1 MLTARRARFVQ
12 EMAACGNATEAARRA
27 GYSKKTASVKG
38 CALMK
43 IPEIREAVEKALEEQ
58 RKNSIADLQE
68 VQEFLTAVLRG
79 EVPGSKTRDR
89 VAAANI
95 LQRRYPIENSDNDDT
110 IIIVDEI
117 IGETITIK

>member
-95 LQRRYPIENSDNDDT
+95 LQRRYPIENSDNYDT

>member
-1 MLTARRARFVQ
+1 
-12 EMAACGNATEAARRA
+12 
-27 GYSKKTASVKG
+27 
-38 CALMK
+38 MK

>member
-27 GYSKKTASVKG
+27 GYSEKTANKKG
-38 CALMK
+38 YQLLK
-43 IPEIREAVEKALEEQ
+43 VPEIRSAVDKALEEQ
-58 RKNSIADLQE
+58 RKDSIADLQE

-79 EVPGSKTRDR
+79 KIPGSKTRDR

-95 LQRRYPIENSDNDDT
+95 LQRRFPIEDTSNDNT
-110 IIIVDEI
+110 VIIIDSIV
-117 IGETITIK
+117 GETIEVH

>member
-27 GYSKKTASVKG
+27 GYSEKTANKKG
-38 CALMK
+38 YQLMK
-43 IPEIREAVEKALEEQ
+43 IPEVREAVDKALEEQ
-58 RKNSIADLQE
+58 RKDSIADLQE

-79 EVPGSKTRDR
+79 KIPGSKTRDR

-95 LQRRYPIENSDNDDT
+95 LQRRFPIEDTSSNDT
-110 IIIVDEI
+110 VIIIDDWN
-117 IGETITIK
+117 GGTIEM

>member
-117 IGETITIK
+117 VGETITIK

>member
-1 MLTARRARFVQ
+1 MLTARRKRFIE

>member
-27 GYSKKTASVKG
+27 GYSKKTARQKG
-38 CALMK
+38 SALMK
-43 IPEIREAVEKALEEQ
+43 IPEIREAVEKALAEQ

-79 EVPGSKTRDR
+79 KVPGAKTRDR

-95 LQRRYPIENSDNDDT
+95 LQRRFPIDTSDKDDT
-110 IIIVDEI
+110 VIIVDDF
-117 IGETITIK
+117 IGETMTIK